1 MGLADVLSVALAQ
14 ITGQIT
20 QAFVFGSMAKQQDKA
35 QSDVD
40 LLIVSPTLG
49 YADVFGA
56 LENASATLSRSINP
70 AIYTPDDFARRV
82 AQDNAFISRVMQ
94 RAKIWLIGQENANH
108 EPSP

>member
-1 MGLADVLSVALAQ
+1 
-14 ITGQIT
+14 
-20 QAFVFGSMAKQQDKA
+20 MAKQQDKA

-40 LLIVSPTLG
+40 LLLVSPSLG

-56 LENASATLSRSINP
+56 LESASATLGRNINP
-70 AIYTPDDFARRV
+70 AIYTADDFAHRV

-94 RAKIWLIGQENANH
+94 QPKIWLIGQENPNH